1 MPLSAYGGIGIAP
14 NQVGSKLSRGAKG
27 VIFRGMARGGR
38 RGDGGRGGVWE
49 GLYVSLVTH
58 HNSMVV
64 PAICTEA

>member
-1 MPLSAYGGIGIAP
+1 MGGG
-14 NQVGSKLSRGAKG
+14 
-27 VIFRGMARGGR
+27 
-38 RGDGGRGGVWE
+38 GGVWE